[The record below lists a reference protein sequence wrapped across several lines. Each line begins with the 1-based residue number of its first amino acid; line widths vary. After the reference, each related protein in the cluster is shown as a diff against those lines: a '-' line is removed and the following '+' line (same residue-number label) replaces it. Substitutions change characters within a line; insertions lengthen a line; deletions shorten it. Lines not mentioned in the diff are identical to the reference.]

1 MLKAP
6 FTVPKAKAKDKNFFE
21 VNKIFIE
28 AKNYV
33 CYTIAL
39 KLKYTYKLPWEIR
52 WPLCEE
58 K

>member
-6 FTVPKAKAKDKNFFE
+6 FTVPNAKAKDKNFFE
-21 VNKIFIE
+21 VNRILIE

-39 KLKYTYKLPWEIR
+39 RLKLKYKLPW
-52 WPLCEE
+52 
-58 K
+58 